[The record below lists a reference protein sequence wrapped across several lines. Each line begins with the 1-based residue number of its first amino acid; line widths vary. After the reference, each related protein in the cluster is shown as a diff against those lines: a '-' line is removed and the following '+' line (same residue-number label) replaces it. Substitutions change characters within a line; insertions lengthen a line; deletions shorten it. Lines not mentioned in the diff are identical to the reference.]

1 MKLIVGLGNPGSKYL
16 LTRHNIG
23 FMVIDAMAS
32 MHGSS
37 FSSEHKSLTCK
48 VRLGSEIALLVK
60 PQTYM
65 NDSGQATQALMAYYK
80 IKEKD
85 LLVLHDE
92 VDQIFGEIKY
102 QKNRGHG
109 GHNGIRDIHSM
120 IGTKDYTRLRIG
132 VGRPNGKMDVA
143 SFVLQN
149 FSKEEQADISF
160 ILDECVKSV
169 ENFCKEGF
177 ELTANKF
184 NQKILNKD

>member
-23 FMVIDAMAS
+23 FIVIDALAS
-32 MHGSS
+32 MYGAS
-37 FSSEHKSLTCK
+37 FSPEHKSQLAK
-48 VRLGSEIALLVK
+48 IRIGSEVVLIVK

-65 NDSGQATQALMAYYK
+65 NDSGIATQSIMAYYK
-80 IKEKD
+80 VEAED

-109 GHNGIRDIHSM
+109 GHNGIRDIHNKIS
-120 IGTKDYTRLRIG
+120 TKDYTRLRIG

-149 FSKEEQADISF
+149 FTNQEQSDLPTI
-160 ILDECVKSV
+160 IDECARSV

-184 NQKILNKD
+184 NQKILDL

>member
-23 FMVIDAMAS
+23 FLGIDALAS
-32 MHGSS
+32 IYGVS
-37 FSSEHKSLTCK
+37 FSTEHKSQTTK
-48 VRLGSEIALLVK
+48 IRVGSDLALLVK

-65 NDSGQATQALMAYYK
+65 NDSGEAVQSIMAYYK
-80 IKEKD
+80 ITEEN

-92 VDQIFGEIKY
+92 VDQPFGEIKY
-102 QKNRGHG
+102 QKDRGHG
-109 GHNGIRDIHSM
+109 GHNGIRDIHSK
-120 IGTKDYTRLRIG
+120 IGTKNYTRLRIG

-149 FSKEEQADISF
+149 FSNDEQKDMPLI
-160 ILDECVKSV
+160 IDECARSI

-184 NQKILNKD
+184 NRNLLL